1 MGQCRMPQ
9 TLSCSKLLMMLLT
22 PAHSCHKFSRS
33 LCQLPPL
40 EILHTNKI
48 LPHLHLRWGVSGSCC
63 YRNLLPSPGS
73 HCSSRRTD
81 PKQFPQPQWHGTT
94 RDALLNPALLP
105 LVPLQWVQGLHGYP
119 LLLLQALPTLLT
131 IQSLQPHAHHP
142 FPKTCD
148 HQLLEVGFNTQSP
161 SLCKTQRTSV

>member
-1 MGQCRMPQ
+1 MFRAAHSRWDKKQGTGQCRMPQ

-81 PKQFPQPQWHGTT
+81 PKQFPQPRWHGTT
-94 RDALLNPALLP
+94 CGALLNLALLP
-105 LVPLQWVQGLHGYP
+105 LVPLQWVYGLHGYP
-119 LLLLQALPTLLT
+119 LLLLQALPAEPS
-131 IQSLQPHAHHP
+131 ISGAPHSPP
-142 FPKTCD
+142 FSK
-148 HQLLEVGFNTQSP
+148 NM
-161 SLCKTQRTSV
+161 